1 MVTDLKRLGGKCK
14 HFRRSKNIQQNR
26 VAKETGYSNKSI
38 SAFENGRVNNAI
50 ILIWYINNGMDIKE
64 LRGCNYG
71 KTE

>member
-1 MVTDLKRLGGKCK
+1 MIVDLKRLGEKCK
-14 HFRRSKNIQQNR
+14 HFRRSKYIHQNK

-50 ILIWYINNGMDIKE
+50 ILLWYINNGMDVRE

-71 KTE
+71 ETK

>member
-1 MVTDLKRLGGKCK
+1 MITDLKRFGGKCK
-14 HFRRSKNIQQNR
+14 HFRRSKHIYQNR
-26 VAKETGYSNKSI
+26 VASETGYSNKSI

-50 ILIWYINNGMDIKE
+50 ILLWYVNNGMDIKE